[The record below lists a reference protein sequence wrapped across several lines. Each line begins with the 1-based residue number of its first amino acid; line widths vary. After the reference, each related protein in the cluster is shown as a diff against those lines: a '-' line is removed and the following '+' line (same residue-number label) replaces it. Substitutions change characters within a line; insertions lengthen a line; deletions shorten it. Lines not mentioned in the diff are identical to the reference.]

1 MGLDGGTKM
10 TRSDVLRGQSWRLS
24 QADGSRSTR
33 GGCVTNTYQE
43 RTLDPAMR
51 RLILWS
57 CCALS
62 GLPLAAPIVADLL
75 GQLMNRQAVL
85 EHLLA
90 ARGAS
95 VDGDES
101 AQLRYSNQQ
110 RAAAG
115 TFDHLKSLK
124 DVFTV
129 NLTPKPVHELQQ
141 QQQQQQ
147 EHMEAV
153 RQQLKAKAA
162 AKAAAKEVRAAEEAG
177 KNRKRAREALEG
189 GGSGAVC
196 AVAVAVQEQQQ
207 QQQQQQQLSVPDGAA
222 AYLQQPS

>member
-62 GLPLAAPIVADLL
+62 GLPLAVPIVADLL

-129 NLTPKPVHELQQ
+129 NLTPKPDRELQQ
-141 QQQQQQ
+141 QQQQGA
-147 EHMEAV
+147 EAT
-153 RQQLKAKAA
+153 
-162 AKAAAKEVRAAEEAG
+162 
-177 KNRKRAREALEG
+177 G
-189 GGSGAVC
+189 GGQALQDGGSSSSNAR
-196 AVAVAVQEQQQ
+196 
-207 QQQQQQQLSVPDGAA
+207 VPQGTADAA
-222 AYLQQPS
+222 LIVPL